1 MEFGTRSVVNQRM
14 PNHYYSVDGRSIKQP
29 QHGLNIL
36 RMSDGTVKKVMV
48 NRSHYIVK
56 SKEGWH

>member
-1 MEFGTRSVVNQRM
+1 MEQNIFD
-14 PNHYYSVDGRSIKQP
+14 YYSVDGRSIKQP

-48 NRSHYIVK
+48 K
-56 SKEGWH
+56 

>member
-1 MEFGTRSVVNQRM
+1 MEQNIFD
-14 PNHYYSVDGRSIKQP
+14 YYSVDGRSIKQP